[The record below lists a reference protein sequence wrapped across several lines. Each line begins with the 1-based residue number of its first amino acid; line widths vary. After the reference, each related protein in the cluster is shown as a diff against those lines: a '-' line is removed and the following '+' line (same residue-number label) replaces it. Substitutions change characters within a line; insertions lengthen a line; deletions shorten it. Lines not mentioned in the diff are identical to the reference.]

1 MSEESTYLLDDRYFF
16 DPNKRSIND
25 KTGEEQTIWLGSN
38 ESNIL
43 LAFSKR
49 PGELIS
55 RELLHD
61 LVWTE
66 KGFHVDDSSVI
77 QAISTLRKMLNDS
90 VKSPS
95 FIKTIPKH
103 GYQFIAS
110 VEEVNDKQT
119 SEVSA
124 SPAELSKE
132 TSELNTGSVNG
143 ERSVQGVKKRSVT
156 FILAAIFT
164 VLIAFSL
171 VFESERSPFLV
182 IDQIDGVPVKTIKE
196 HVLFAEDRS
205 TVLNCVKSFMDS
217 IGNKETLKEV
227 IINMDSRGSVLFHI
241 SDKNNA
247 YSSTVDIIAEKDEL
261 AEECQRVW
269 GSYEK

>member
-110 VEEVNDKQT
+110 VVEVNEKQT
-119 SEVSA
+119 SEISA
-124 SPAELSKE
+124 SAEVNNTISERDLEPASGQLSDKC
-132 TSELNTGSVNG
+132 
-143 ERSVQGVKKRSVT
+143 QKKRSVT
-156 FILAAIFT
+156 FILASIFT
-164 VLIAFSL
+164 ALLVFSL
-171 VFESERSPFLV
+171 IFESERSPFAV
-182 IDQIDGVPVKTIKE
+182 IDEVEGVPVKTIKE
-196 HVLFAEDRS
+196 HVLFADDRR

-217 IGNKETLKEV
+217 IDSKETLREV

-247 YSSTVDIIAEKDEL
+247 YSSTIDIIAEKGEL
-261 AEECQRVW
+261 AQECQRVW

>member
-110 VEEVNDKQT
+110 VVEVNDKQT
-119 SEVSA
+119 SEKPASADVSKVDSESDA
-124 SPAELSKE
+124 ATSNGLS
-132 TSELNTGSVNG
+132 SEQVSKKGSA
-143 ERSVQGVKKRSVT
+143 T

-164 VLIAFSL
+164 ALLTFSL
-171 VFESERSPFLV
+171 IFESERSPFVVLDKV
-182 IDQIDGVPVKTIKE
+182 EGGPVKTIKE
-196 HVLFAEDRS
+196 HVLFAQDRS
-205 TVLNCVKSFMDS
+205 TVLNCVKSFMGS
-217 IGNKETLKEV
+217 IDNKESLREV

-241 SDKNNA
+241 SDEDNA
-247 YSSTVDIIAEKDEL
+247 YSSTIDIIAEKGEL